1 MACTCTCLK
10 CDDDGYCEPY
20 ECECPCSDD
29 DTRAAGS
36 STSKIISNYESK
48 LAACKGDKECIAK
61 VEKEEE
67 ERLLKE
73 KIARA
78 KEQKE
83 VATKTLAAT
92 IKAEEETKASY
103 GKIQTG
109 GSAISAIDS
118 KIASQTASSTSESS
132 STSATTRDN
141 EPDLF
146 GIWYIRCND
155 AAQPDGHPSVLQGGH
170 GCCTNEAIYFDE
182 GASDNANY
190 QAFSNWLGQLT
201 SASGIYIYN
210 EFFPEDFDDF
220 PPTPPY
226 LSQNAALDACATYC
240 CQPSQEYTIEW
251 VECKNDTVCEP
262 ITVTYNT
269 ASAYNTFL
277 LLLQGSPI
285 VTIYGVDTPTLTE
298 TYFSN
303 LQEAIDVCELTCGVV
318 PVDPCDYLNISV
330 NYLSTTEVNQNTGTA
345 SVTVTWTWEG
355 QTASNVPINLYDS
368 AGNVLETIYID
379 SPESF
384 MFTGLAAGSYSVGVA
399 GNFQI
404 EVNGVA
410 GSYTVD
416 VSECFVTE
424 SFEIVTEETVIGCM
438 DENACNFNPEANTH
452 DSFICEYVDCAG
464 VCGGSATV
472 DECGDCVV
480 GIRQSCEEGF
490 PVTGNCVE
498 VACIQD
504 CNGVWGGT
512 GAIDDCGNCT
522 DPNSEEWNSGCL
534 DCNGIPNGP
543 SMIDSCGNCEDPTDL
558 TVWNAECQGCK
569 EECALNYDPDAPVG
583 CANCCISFDFKP
595 NCVCDSTTA
604 NATVTLYWFHP
615 QGASSPAGGPTGGNL
630 VYNTGANYVYNSVS
644 YTDTQTTIDIPDGT
658 TWTTTQTP
666 DGTWYSYAD
675 IEISS
680 AAGTELPDGLYTL
693 TFDSVIVQDGITG
706 EYLTHEEGVSV
717 KECRLILCGIENK
730 LQTHFKNII
739 LENKCCQCEELKDI
753 WFKAWTL
760 YRALKIAS
768 TCGIESHIPK
778 TIKRINALSTLMTN
792 KICNNC

>member
-1 MACTCTCLK
+1 MACTCTCYK
-10 CDDDGYCEPY
+10 EGIPYPCD
-20 ECECPCSDD
+20 CPCPEGEN
-29 DTRAAGS
+29 TGAASS
-36 STSKIISNYESK
+36 STSKIIKEFESK
-48 LAACKGDKECIAK
+48 LAACKDDKECIAR
-61 VEKEEE
+61 VLKEEE

-78 KEQKE
+78 KKQKDI
-83 VATKTLAAT
+83 AAATLATTTKT
-92 IKAEEETKASY
+92 KEETKVTY
-103 GKIQTG
+103 GTIRTG
-109 GSAISAIDS
+109 IEN
-118 KIASQTASSTSESS
+118 TTSS
-132 STSATTRDN
+132 SARDL
-141 EPDLF
+141 EPDV
-146 GIWYIRCND
+146 W
-155 AAQPDGHPSVLQGGH
+155 
-170 GCCTNEAIYFDE
+170 AI
-182 GASDNANY
+182 
-190 QAFSNWLGQLT
+190 T
-201 SASGIYIYN
+201 
-210 EFFPEDFDDF
+210 
-220 PPTPPY
+220 
-226 LSQNAALDACATYC
+226 
-240 CQPSQEYTIEW
+240 W
-251 VECKNDTVCEP
+251 VECKDAGTCEP
-262 ITVTYNT
+262 LSFTVDNYT
-269 ASAYNTFL
+269 AYSNMLAMLTQQSN
-277 LLLQGSPI
+277 
-285 VTIYGVDTPTLTE
+285 VTIYESITPTQYINYYSTLVD
-298 TYFSN
+298 
-303 LQEAIDVCELTCGVV
+303 AIAACEINCL
-318 PVDPCDYLNISV
+318 PPIDPCDYLNITV
-330 NYLSTTEVNQNTGTA
+330 NYLATTEITQNTGA
-345 SVTVTWTWEG
+345 VSITVTWNWQQN
-355 QTASNVPINLYDS
+355 QTITNLPINLYDS
-368 AGNVLETIYID
+368 AGNIIETTYVNP
-379 SPESF
+379 PESF
-384 MFTGLAAGSYSVGVA
+384 FFTGLAAGSYSIGVA
-399 GNFQI
+399 GNFQT
-404 EVNGVA
+404 ELNGV
-410 GSYTVD
+410 SFD
-416 VSECFVTE
+416 ISECFRAE
-424 SFEIVTEETVIGCM
+424 NFEIRTEDIVIGCM

-480 GIRQSCEEGF
+480 GIGQACDPGF
-490 PVTGNCVE
+490 PVTGSCVE
-498 VACIQD
+498 VACTQD
-504 CNGVWGGT
+504 CNGIWGGT

-543 SMIDSCGNCEDPTDL
+543 SMIDACGNCEDPTDL

-569 EECALNYDPDAPVG
+569 DECALNYDQDAAVG

-615 QGASSPAGGPTGGNL
+615 QGAYSPAGGPTGGKI

-644 YTDTQTTIDIPDGT
+644 YTDTQTTVDIPDGI

-680 AAGTELPDGLYTL
+680 VAGAELPDGLYTL

-717 KECRLILCGIENK
+717 KKCTLVLCGIENK

-778 TIKRINALSTLMTN
+778 TIKRINALCNLMSN